1 MLTIR
6 KEAYRHQGV
15 SDMAP
20 KECLTVG
27 DNVRWHG
34 ISSQGRYMTSKL
46 YTKLGIAA
54 PRGWGMPLDFI
65 IMW

>member
-6 KEAYRHQGV
+6 KEACRRQGV

-27 DNVRWHG
+27 DNVGGHG
-34 ISSQGRYMTSKL
+34 V
-46 YTKLGIAA
+46 
-54 PRGWGMPLDFI
+54 
-65 IMW
+65 